1 MAKLQP
7 GDVAAITTKVL
18 RVNGEKILEDFSR
31 RQQLKFKSDAGE
43 APFPG
48 RDHMGGSG
56 KRGWEAR
63 SLRGAL
69 MEETSQALLLPQEGP
84 SPRRC
89 DHCCP
94 GIAAPGS
101 GPPGRTAYP

>member
-48 RDHMGGSG
+48 RDHMGGE
-56 KRGWEAR
+56 WEAGLGGPQPEGR
-63 SLRGAL
+63 SYGRDVSGPAPSSGRTL
-69 MEETSQALLLPQEGP
+69 P
-84 SPRRC
+84 SPL
-89 DHCCP
+89 
-94 GIAAPGS
+94 
-101 GPPGRTAYP
+101 